1 MYKQN
6 ETVIM
11 MNNLQESILIKSQD
25 KIDFM
30 NSNFVSQ
37 FKQKIDSNI
46 GTLDMGLDIED
57 VRPTFIDKVRS
68 LFNSSNKKKKNE
80 IKQM

>member
-1 MYKQN
+1 
-6 ETVIM
+6 
-11 MNNLQESILIKSQD
+11 
-25 KIDFM
+25 M
-30 NSNFVSQ
+30 NSNFVFK

-46 GTLDMGLDIED
+46 GTLDMGLNIGD
-57 VRPTFIDKVRS
+57 VQPTFIDKVRS

>member
-46 GTLDMGLDIED
+46 GTLDKGLDIED
-57 VRPTFIDKVRS
+57 VQPSFIDKVRS

>member
-57 VRPTFIDKVRS
+57 VRPSFIDKVRS
-68 LFNSSNKKKKNE
+68 LFKTSNKKKNE